1 MVTRPGL
8 SDKLASRNGKQGSVP
23 MYTYPP
29 LGLAILPPAL
39 TVLATIVFLAMER
52 IFPGRELPHSG
63 SWYPRAIFL
72 NLVQLAITLATAR
85 LWFRIFGDLSLFKL
99 SHWHAAP
106 LEGFFGWF
114 VGTFFFYWWHRL
126 RHLNGWWLAFHQ
138 IHHSPSRIEILTSFY
153 KHPIEIFVDAVL
165 RRCLVP
171 FARLFHFRG
180 VLV

>member
-1 MVTRPGL
+1 
-8 SDKLASRNGKQGSVP
+8 